1 MKRSLHRRVLAV
13 VLLLAIVF
21 AMLPVSAIALEAS
34 TVVVAWEYND
44 KTAEKVDVPAT
55 TGTGYLSHSS
65 GDALAA
71 NSTGYFSH
79 NKWNTPNSY
88 WQLSGIDTSG
98 KSHLVLELRVQ
109 GSATGPKNWNVIYS
123 TDAGDN
129 WQTAGSYSIA
139 NASTTEKPSIEF
151 PEDAISENLI
161 IRLTPADSVPI
172 SSAYTTVGGNG
183 TNKISFIR
191 LYVME
196 SGYQTLAAFH
206 FTVDDHPDT
215 FPTPAT
221 EGWGYLNTTA
231 SGEVKLVSEKDE
243 KLMAMSVKKWG
254 VGHNWCMVFN
264 TTDCTDLVLEADVL
278 SSGTGPADWAVEYSA
293 DLGEN
298 WTWVQSY
305 HLANSTTKLQH
316 QTIHLPAEAQ
326 SANLLVRFRVDSD
339 TALNGGSINKTQ
351 CTSRI
356 NHVTLTGLPGENHT
370 ANPAAPT
377 WPDGYGDTAS
387 DAIPSDAF
395 VGWNF
400 EEAKSLPA
408 GAVKGWGWLANSIT
422 TGPAYT
428 GGGLAIKGWEVGA
441 CWLLIA
447 NTTGYSGMKLT
458 AKLGSSSTGPRDFAL
473 EYSTNNGATWTR
485 AGGEIRLT
493 SALENYT
500 FTVPDDAQAANC
512 MFRLIVTSNQS
523 VKATDATPATIA
535 SGGNSKINMVY
546 MTGSM
551 SGTHTADPAVPTY
564 PADFKPAQED
574 IDEGFIN
581 ADVVGDPIAAWK
593 FEDASIL
600 PANATTGWGTL
611 SHITS
616 AYCSYV
622 SKALSQTGWTTGSY
636 WQVVANTSGCTSMT
650 FQLRTGSSSTGPKNL
665 SLRYSTDLGE
675 TWVEF
680 AQLTITGSLKNY
692 IVDLPDAAESTNL
705 VIRVVVADDESIKGD
720 VIKNGGSNK
729 INNVAIFGLTGA
741 GHQSD
746 PAEAQYPADWR
757 WPQTYNA
764 DDVFVPNNDASAG
777 VTDFTYNEDD
787 RRVIASWGGNANYAG
802 DLKVYG
808 DLITAN
814 DRMDGQAVMTV
825 NVGGTDITPGFS
837 TSSTNSTNYY
847 LGSKSPCMGS
857 GMTTVDENGDGVPD
871 TEVDEDGNTVEI
883 LIPTEDYLQ
892 MKVSTAKYTKLGL
905 SFRLR
910 VSNAGPS
917 GFTARYSTDGEDW
930 INFGSGHYSYAY
942 TGYGYGGAT
951 YDVSGEGDIVG
962 GFIPMDVGGSY
973 VSVEL
978 NVPKGCENAETLYIR
993 LYASRIRQTPT
1004 VNAAGETVTAVSKI
1018 SSVRIDTVE
1027 LTGCPMIHPQIS
1039 DWVRSDLPSSVP
1051 AGQQLVLHCGTD
1063 DATIYYSLDCGRT
1076 VLTYD
1081 PNDPPVLDTFPA
1093 LVKVWS
1099 DSPHTEYDSVKTYY
1113 YFAQAQVTPVKAKPN
1128 GGAVP
1133 VGTEIKFTCA
1143 TEGAVIRYSFD
1154 GGENWDVYDP
1164 AHKPVLTEALLENDC
1179 TVMVMGTKEGYVN
1192 SPISVLT
1199 FTRRLNEYYNLY
1211 FGQLHSH
1218 TNLSDGAGS
1227 CEEAFYHAANEVDH
1241 LDFLAVTDHSNAFDN
1256 DLAASV
1262 HDGSMSSKWVYGHEL
1277 ADKYTREDFVGLY
1290 GYEMTWSNGLGHI
1303 NTYNTA
1309 GFQSRTQ
1316 TEFASYATAL
1326 SNYYAALKSDA
1337 NSLSQ
1342 FNHPGTTFGTFEDYA
1357 YYDEVIDE
1365 LITIIEVGNGEGTIG
1380 SSGYFPSYQEYTR
1393 ALDLGWHVAPTNNQD
1408 NHKGHWG
1415 DSNTARTVVMADS
1428 LTRNNIYDAIRNRRV
1443 YATEDYDFSI
1453 YYTLDNYEMG
1463 TILSSEDVED
1473 TVRLKAVISDPTDT
1487 GSVKVD
1493 VMVNGG
1499 IVAATKSVPVRE
1511 STVEFDLSASYSYYY
1526 LRLTQADGN
1535 IAVTA
1540 PVWIGEVEAIGIKD
1554 VTTDADIPIQNE
1566 QMQITLNLYN
1576 DEDLDLTIDSIVF
1589 TVGGQ
1594 TVHTVDLAANGLT
1607 ALAAHS
1613 TASYTF
1619 PFTYGGI
1626 GTMILNATVNGVYN
1640 GVDKQ
1645 YNGVLQMEFLPD
1657 AMISN
1662 VIIDGTHYNDYVT
1675 GNYSGNVT
1683 KVVQLGADNF
1693 ARVRVETGR
1702 ITKDMLDDCRLLIIT
1717 SPAKRSMSGY
1727 YTSHFE
1733 DSFVSMVADFVAGG
1747 GSVVLCGSA
1756 DFNDSTAC
1764 QTHTEMNKLL
1774 AAIGSTVRL
1783 RSDEVG
1789 ELRDNGTVNYA
1800 PELKN
1805 FDITSKWMAGA
1816 RADMGFEVYSACS
1829 VNIGNNAETTAVYPA
1844 QKLVW
1849 GNAETFSLDTKTDA
1863 GVSVNSEELLYVQ
1876 QPGDVIETVVQDT
1889 KAGGHIFVSGGVF
1902 LSDFNME
1909 TDENE
1914 LKLNGVLMQNIL
1926 AGTGAPLPVTPIA
1939 DMRQGSMGEVFCIEG
1954 WVTNGTANDKTKFFD
1969 TIYVQDETGGVTV
1982 YPYSVEGL
1990 QIGTKVRIVGYK
2002 DAYQDDIEI
2011 QVLRC
2016 TILDGENLNVI
2027 EPKSVK
2033 CEDAMNYH
2041 KNGGQL
2047 LKTQGVI
2054 IEALYLGDAVTQL
2067 RLKDETGVAMVFIDG
2082 YIYSGT
2088 TGRNDLAD
2096 FCTEGAVV
2104 SAVGL
2109 CFMHP
2114 EAGSDVSTCCL
2125 RVRDCDEVVLI
2136 AEECEHDFTETV
2148 TAPTCTAGGYTT
2160 YTCAICG
2167 YSYVGSEIDPLGHLW
2182 DDGVVTV
2189 EPTTSTSGVRT
2200 FTCTRC
2206 GATKTEPIP
2215 PIEEPPCAHD
2225 NPYTEH
2231 KEPTCLDAG
2240 YDRVICDDC
2249 GELLSETVLP
2259 ALGHA
2264 WNAGVVTVGPT
2275 ATEPGVKT
2283 FTCTR
2288 CGATKTEEI
2297 PPTGE
2302 QPCTHEDT
2310 YPEHKEPTCTEA
2322 GYDRLICDL
2331 CGELLSETILPAL
2344 GHDWRTIV
2352 TPPTCTEQGYTTH
2365 ICSRC
2370 GASYVD
2376 SYTDALGYD
2385 WMVKDGAFKVLLI
2398 GNSYSEDAANCG
2410 QGMTTSRLYSMLKN
2424 AWPDK
2429 EIVVGLLYSGGK
2441 TMAWHYDKAL
2451 RGVAAESLRV
2461 VDDDHT
2467 EWYTVAET
2475 ITAADALEWT
2485 DWDVV
2490 TLQPY
2495 GNEII
2500 TGVGGSHATD
2510 ETSYSYSLEESF
2522 GYFLHL
2528 IGQTAPS
2535 AQVYLYAHWSSATS
2549 AALNVSAEAFLKTIP
2564 TLMETT
2570 YTGKL
2575 RETPGQG
2582 AYTET
2587 GERFAGVIP
2596 GGTAIQNARNT
2607 YLGCIQ
2613 YHVGVTPI
2621 NTSTD
2626 PVNGLLRDNGHVA
2639 MNQGRYLLAL
2649 TFALSMTNRDADTL
2663 CAGVPLA
2670 YPGTP
2675 VGTLPAD
2682 YLRIVKASAIN
2693 AVAHPTVITDASLDD
2708 DIDPA
2713 IRARDLL
2720 ERSAENLT
2728 VCAADDAAPALNGK
2742 INEQLAGLRKT
2753 WPELSAEVNGV
2764 SVGEDGAYTAT
2775 VTLCFGYTTAT
2786 ASLRGSAVLSGH
2798 DWNAPTY
2805 VWAADNSSVTASRDC
2820 RNDASHVET
2829 ETVTTV
2835 VRTVEAGCT
2844 AAGETTYTAT
2854 FNNPAFATQTRTVAI
2869 DPLGHV
2875 PGTPAKE
2882 NEVYPTCTAA
2892 GGYDLVTRC
2901 TVCGEELSRAH
2912 TEVPAF
2918 GHDLVDHAAKAP
2930 TCTEVGW
2937 NAWQECRR
2945 CDYSTYAE
2953 MPALGHSWDEG
2964 KVTTPA
2970 TATTDGVKTFTCT
2983 RCGATRTETI
2993 PATGELPCAHEHARP
3008 ERKEPTC
3015 LDAGYERMICDD
3027 CGEVLSETILPALG
3041 HDLVDHAAKA
3051 PTCLA
3056 SGWNAYQT
3064 CSRCDY
3070 TTYAAIAAL
3079 GHEWDEGK
3087 VTTPATKAND
3097 PVYTFT
3103 CLRCGETKTETV
3115 PCPSRQFKDLDPT
3128 LWYHEGTDF
3137 AIANGLMNG
3146 VGDRIFDPNGTLNRA
3161 MLVTI
3166 LYRWEG
3172 SPSVRG
3178 LTNPFKDVPAGQWYT
3193 DAVIWAADNGIV
3205 KGMSPTSFA
3214 PTAAITRE
3222 QIAAILYRYAGSEA
3236 VTGSL
3241 SKYPDANKVSGYAV
3255 DAMLWAVHE
3264 GVINGTLEHGVVILD
3279 PTGNATRAQCATML
3293 SRFLTKE

>member
-1 MKRSLHRRVLAV
+1 MKHSLHRRALAF
-13 VLLLAIVF
+13 VLLLTILLT
-21 AMLPVSAIALEAS
+21 MLPISAMAVEAS
-34 TVVVAWEYND
+34 KIIVAWEYND

-79 NKWNTPNSY
+79 NKWNVPNSY
-88 WQLSGIDTSG
+88 WQLSGIDTGG

-123 TDAGDN
+123 TDAGDT
-129 WQTAGSYSIA
+129 WKTAGAYSITD
-139 NASTTEKPSIEF
+139 ASTTEKPSIEF
-151 PEDAISENLI
+151 PEDAISENLMI
-161 IRLTPADSVPI
+161 HLTPADNVPV
-172 SSAYTTVGGNG
+172 SSAYTTVGGSG

-196 SGYQTLAAFH
+196 SGYQTLTAFH
-206 FTVDDHPDT
+206 FTVEDHPDS

-243 KLMAMSVKKWG
+243 KLIAMSVKKWG

-264 TTDCTDLVLEADVL
+264 TSDCADLVLEADVL
-278 SSGTGPADWAVEYSA
+278 SSGTGPADWAVEYSI
-293 DLGEN
+293 DLGET
-298 WTWVQSY
+298 WVWVQSY

-316 QTIHLPAEAQ
+316 QTIHLPEEAQ

-339 TALNGGSINKTQ
+339 TALNGGSINRTQ

-370 ANPAAPT
+370 PNPTAPT

-408 GAVKGWGWLANSIT
+408 GAVKGWGYLANSIT

-428 GGGLAIKGWEVGA
+428 GGGLAIKGWEVGSS
-441 CWLLIA
+441 WLLIA
-447 NTTGYSGMKLT
+447 NTSGYTNMKLT
-458 AKLGSSSTGPRDFAL
+458 AKLGSSSTGPRDFAMQ
-473 EYSTNNGATWTR
+473 YSTDNGATWTQ
-485 AGGEIRLT
+485 AGEEIRLT

-500 FTVPDDAQAANC
+500 FPVPDAAQAANC

-546 MTGSM
+546 LTGSMTGS
-551 SGTHTADPAVPTY
+551 HAPDPVSPTY
-564 PADFKPAQED
+564 PADYKPAQED

-581 ADVVGDPIAAWK
+581 ADVIGEAIAAWK
-593 FEDASIL
+593 FEDASVL
-600 PANATTGWGTL
+600 PAAATTGWGTL

-622 SKALSQTGWTTGSY
+622 SKALSQTGWTTNAY

-650 FQLRTGSSSTGPKNL
+650 FQMRIGSSSTGPKNL
-665 SLRYSTDLGE
+665 SLRYSTDLGQ

-692 IVDLPDAAESTNL
+692 IVDLPDAAQSRNL

-741 GHQSD
+741 GHESD
-746 PAEAQYPADWR
+746 PAEAQYPADWS
-757 WPQTYNA
+757 WPQTYHA
-764 DDVFVPNNDASAG
+764 EDVFLPDDDASAG
-777 VTDFTYNEDD
+777 VTDFTYIEDD

-825 NVGGTDITPGFS
+825 NVGGVDITPGFS

-857 GMTTVDENGDGVPD
+857 GETTVDEDGDGAPD
-871 TEVDEDGNTVEI
+871 TEVDEDGNEVEI
-883 LIPTEDYLQ
+883 LIPTDDYLQ
-892 MKVSTAKYTKLGL
+892 MKVSTAKYTALGL

-917 GFTARYSTDGEDW
+917 GFTARYSTDGEEFM
-930 INFGSGHYSYAY
+930 NFGNGHYSYAY

-951 YDVSGEGDIVG
+951 YDVSGEGDVVG

-978 NVPKGCENAETLYIR
+978 DVPKGCENAETLYIR
-993 LYASRIRQTPT
+993 LYASRTRQTPS

-1027 LTGCPMIHPQIS
+1027 LTGCPMIHTGIS

-1051 AGQQLVLHCGTD
+1051 AGQQLILHCATD
-1063 DATIYYSLDCGRT
+1063 DATIYYSLDYGRT
-1076 VLTYD
+1076 VQVYD
-1081 PNDPPVLDTFPA
+1081 PANPPVLDAFPA

-1113 YFAQAQVTPVKAKPN
+1113 YFAQAQVAPVKAKPN

-1133 VGTEIKFTCA
+1133 AGTEIKFTCA
-1143 TEGAVIRYSFD
+1143 TEGATIQYSFD
-1154 GGENWDVYDP
+1154 QGENWDIYDP
-1164 AHKPVLTEALLENDC
+1164 ADKPVLTEALLENDC
-1179 TVMVMGTKEGYVN
+1179 TVMVMGTKEGYVK

-1199 FTRRLNEYYNLY
+1199 FTRRMNEFYNLY

-1227 CEEAFYHAANEVDH
+1227 CEEAFYHAANEVDN

-1256 DLAASV
+1256 DLAASI
-1262 HDGSMSSKWVYGHEL
+1262 HDGSASSKWVYGHEL

-1290 GYEMTWSNGLGHI
+1290 GFEMTWSNGLGHI

-1326 SNYYAALKSDA
+1326 SNYYSALKSDA

-1380 SSGYFPSYQEYTR
+1380 SSGYFPSYEEYTR

-1415 DSNTARTVVMADS
+1415 DSNTARSVIMADS
-1428 LTRNNIYDAIRNRRV
+1428 LTRNNIYDAMRNRRV
-1443 YATEDYDFSI
+1443 YATEDNDFSI

-1463 TILSSEDVED
+1463 TILTSEDVED
-1473 TVRLKAVISDPTDT
+1473 TVHLKAVLSDPTDT

-1493 VMVNGG
+1493 VLVNGG
-1499 IVAATKSVPVRE
+1499 IVAASKSVPVRE

-1554 VTTDADIPIQNE
+1554 VTTDADIPIRDEEMN
-1566 QMQITLNLYN
+1566 ITLNLYN
-1576 DEDLDLTIDSIVF
+1576 DEDYDLTISSILF
-1589 TVGGQ
+1589 TLDGQ
-1594 TVHTVDLAANGLT
+1594 TVHTVNLAANGLT
-1607 ALAAHS
+1607 VLAAHT
-1613 TASYTF
+1613 TASYSF
-1619 PFTYGGI
+1619 PFTYGGV
-1626 GTMILNATVNGVYN
+1626 GTVILNATVNGVYN
-1640 GVDKQ
+1640 GADKQ
-1645 YNGVLQMEFLPD
+1645 YNGVLQMEFLPE
-1657 AMISN
+1657 AMMSN

-1675 GNYSGNVT
+1675 GSYSGNVS
-1683 KVVQLGADNF
+1683 KVVQLGVKSF
-1693 ARVRVETGR
+1693 ARVRVVTDR
-1702 ITKDMLDDCRLLIIT
+1702 ITKTMLDDCQLLILT
-1717 SPAKRSMSGY
+1717 SPAKRTMSGY
-1727 YTSHFE
+1727 YTSHF
-1733 DSFVSMVADFVAGG
+1733 DDAFVSMVADYVAGG

-1774 AAIGSTVRL
+1774 AAMGSTVRL

-1789 ELRDNGTVNYA
+1789 ELRDNGAVNYS

-1805 FDITSKWMAGA
+1805 FDAASPWLAGA

-1829 VNIGNNAETTAVYPA
+1829 VNIGNNAETAAVYPA
-1844 QKLVW
+1844 QKLIW
-1849 GNAETFSLDTKTDA
+1849 GNAETFSLDTKTDD

-1902 LSDFNME
+1902 MSDFNME

-1926 AGTGAPLPVTPIA
+1926 AGVGAPLPVTPIA
-1939 DMRQGSMGEVFCIEG
+1939 EMRQGEMGEVFCIEG

-1982 YPYSVEGL
+1982 YPYAADGL
-1990 QIGTKVRIVGYK
+1990 EIGTKVRIVGYK

-2011 QVLRC
+2011 QVLRL
-2016 TILDGENLNVI
+2016 TVLDSENLNVLA
-2027 EPKSVK
+2027 PKSLQ
-2033 CEDAMNYH
+2033 CADAMDYA
-2041 KNGGQL
+2041 KSGGQL
-2047 LKTQGVI
+2047 IKTQGVVT
-2054 IEALYLGDAVTQL
+2054 EVLYQGGAVTQL
-2067 RLKDETGVAMVFIDG
+2067 RLKDSSGVATIFIDG

-2136 AEECEHDFTETV
+2136 AEECEHEFAETV
-2148 TAPTCTAGGYTT
+2148 TEPTCTAGGYTT
-2160 YTCAICG
+2160 YTCEICG
-2167 YSYVGSEIDPLGHLW
+2167 YSYVGNETDPLGHLW
-2182 DDGVVTV
+2182 DDGVVTLAPTV
-2189 EPTTSTSGVRT
+2189 TEPGVMT
-2200 FTCTRC
+2200 YTCTRC
-2206 GATKTEPIP
+2206 GETKTEPIAP
-2215 PIEEPPCAHD
+2215 KPCVHE
-2225 NPYTEH
+2225 NTRTEH
-2231 KEPTCLDAG
+2231 LDPTCTTAG
-2240 YDRVICDDC
+2240 YDKVICSDC
-2249 GELLSETVLP
+2249 GELLSETTLP
-2259 ALGHA
+2259 ALGHL
-2264 WNAGVVTVGPT
+2264 WNEGVVTVQPT
-2275 ATEPGVKT
+2275 ATTPGIKT
-2283 FTCTR
+2283 YTCLR
-2288 CGATKTEEI
+2288 CGATRKEQL

-2302 QPCTHEDT
+2302 QPCDHGNTYHERLDA
-2310 YPEHKEPTCTEA
+2310 TCTAA

-2331 CGELLSETILPAL
+2331 CGELLSETTLPAL
-2344 GHDWRTIV
+2344 GHDHENHAAKAATCTEAGWNAYQTCSRCDYSTYAAI
-2352 TPPTCTEQGYTTH
+2352 PALGHDYENHAAKAPTCTEAGWSAYQT
-2365 ICSRC
+2365 CSRC
-2370 GASYVD
+2370 DYSTFAAIP
-2376 SYTDALGYD
+2376 ALGHD
-2385 WMVKDGAFKVLLI
+2385 LI
-2398 GNSYSEDAANCG
+2398 DHAA
-2410 QGMTTSRLYSMLKN
+2410 
-2424 AWPDK
+2424 
-2429 EIVVGLLYSGGK
+2429 
-2441 TMAWHYDKAL
+2441 KA
-2451 RGVAAESLRV
+2451 
-2461 VDDDHT
+2461 
-2467 EWYTVAET
+2467 
-2475 ITAADALEWT
+2475 
-2485 DWDVV
+2485 
-2490 TLQPY
+2490 
-2495 GNEII
+2495 
-2500 TGVGGSHATD
+2500 ATC
-2510 ETSYSYSLEESF
+2510 T
-2522 GYFLHL
+2522 
-2528 IGQTAPS
+2528 
-2535 AQVYLYAHWSSATS
+2535 
-2549 AALNVSAEAFLKTIP
+2549 
-2564 TLMETT
+2564 
-2570 YTGKL
+2570 
-2575 RETPGQG
+2575 
-2582 AYTET
+2582 
-2587 GERFAGVIP
+2587 
-2596 GGTAIQNARNT
+2596 
-2607 YLGCIQ
+2607 
-2613 YHVGVTPI
+2613 
-2621 NTSTD
+2621 
-2626 PVNGLLRDNGHVA
+2626 
-2639 MNQGRYLLAL
+2639 
-2649 TFALSMTNRDADTL
+2649 
-2663 CAGVPLA
+2663 
-2670 YPGTP
+2670 
-2675 VGTLPAD
+2675 
-2682 YLRIVKASAIN
+2682 
-2693 AVAHPTVITDASLDD
+2693 
-2708 DIDPA
+2708 
-2713 IRARDLL
+2713 
-2720 ERSAENLT
+2720 
-2728 VCAADDAAPALNGK
+2728 
-2742 INEQLAGLRKT
+2742 
-2753 WPELSAEVNGV
+2753 
-2764 SVGEDGAYTAT
+2764 
-2775 VTLCFGYTTAT
+2775 
-2786 ASLRGSAVLSGH
+2786 
-2798 DWNAPTY
+2798 
-2805 VWAADNSSVTASRDC
+2805 
-2820 RNDASHVET
+2820 
-2829 ETVTTV
+2829 
-2835 VRTVEAGCT
+2835 EAGWSAYQECRRCDYS
-2844 AAGETTYTAT
+2844 TYTAI
-2854 FNNPAFATQTRTVAI
+2854 PA
-2869 DPLGHV
+2869 LGHDYENHA
-2875 PGTPAKE
+2875 AKA
-2882 NEVYPTCTAA
+2882 PTCTEAGWSAYQTCSRCDYSTFAA
-2892 GGYDLVTRC
+2892 I
-2901 TVCGEELSRAH
+2901 
-2912 TEVPAF
+2912 PAL
-2918 GHDLVDHAAKAP
+2918 GHDLIDHAAKAP
-2930 TCTEVGW
+2930 TCTEIGW
-2937 NAWQECRR
+2937 NAYQECRR
-2945 CDYSTYAE
+2945 CDYTTYAALA
-2953 MPALGHSWDEG
+2953 ALGHTWDVG

-2970 TATTDGVKTFTCT
+2970 TATTDGIKTYTCT
-2983 RCGATRTETI
+2983 RCGETRTEVI
-2993 PATGELPCAHEHARP
+2993 PATGEVACAHAHARP
-3008 ERKEPTC
+3008 EHKDATC
-3015 LDAGYERMICDD
+3015 LDPGYDRMICSD
-3027 CGEVLSETILPALG
+3027 CGEVISEAILPALG
-3041 HDLVDHAAKA
+3041 HDLIDHAAKE
-3051 PTCLA
+3051 PTCTA
-3056 SGWNAYQT
+3056 SGYAAYQT

-3070 TTYAAIAAL
+3070 TTYEQIAAL
-3079 GHEWDEGK
+3079 GHQWDEGK
-3087 VTTPATKAND
+3087 VTRPATVAYD
-3097 PVYTFT
+3097 PIVTYTCT
-3103 CLRCGETKTETV
+3103 LCGETRTEVV

-3128 LWYHEGTDF
+3128 QWYHEGTDF
-3137 AIANGLMNG
+3137 VIANGLMNG
-3146 VGDRIFDPNGTLNRA
+3146 VGDKRFDPNGTLNRA

-3166 LYRWEG
+3166 LYRQEG
-3172 SPSVRG
+3172 SPSVAG
-3178 LTNPFKDVPAGQWYT
+3178 LKNPFKDVPAGQWYT

-3214 PTAAITRE
+3214 PTVAITRE
-3222 QIAAILYRYAGSEA
+3222 QIAAILYRYSGSVA
-3236 VTGSL
+3236 VSGSL
-3241 SKYPDANKVSGYAV
+3241 AKYPDAAKVSGYAV
-3255 DAMLWAVHE
+3255 DAMIWAVQE
-3264 GVINGTLEHGVVILD
+3264 GVINGNVVNGVVVLD
-3279 PTGNATRAQCATML
+3279 PVGNATRAQCATML
-3293 SRFLTKE
+3293 ARFLTKE